1 MKKILVINGPNL
13 NMLGKRET
21 NIYGTKTLDEIEK
34 ECKELFEKKSI
45 TLIFFQSNS
54 ESQIVEKIQSISNNF
69 DGLIINAAALTH
81 TSISIHDSLK
91 LLEIP
96 IIEVHLSNISKRE
109 EFRKN
114 SIISSLATGVVFG
127 FGPNVYNIAIFAL
140 NLYWKENE
148 NK

>member
-1 MKKILVINGPNL
+1 MKKILIINGPNL

-21 NIYGTKTLDEIEK
+21 NIYGKKTLDEIEK
-34 ECKELFEKKSI
+34 ECKEMFKKKNI

-91 LLEIP
+91 LLDIP

-114 SIISSLATGVVFG
+114 SMISSIATGVVFG
-127 FGPNVYNIAIFAL
+127 FGSSVYNIAIVAL
-140 NLYWKENE
+140 NLYWEENE

>member
-1 MKKILVINGPNL
+1 MKKILIINGPNL

-21 NIYGTKTLDEIEK
+21 DIYGKKTLNEIEK
-34 ECKELFEKKSI
+34 ECKELFEKNI

-91 LLEIP
+91 LLDIP

-114 SIISSLATGVVFG
+114 SIISSIATGVVFG
-127 FGPNVYNIAIFAL
+127 FGSSVYNIAIFAL

>member
-1 MKKILVINGPNL
+1 MKKILIINGPNL

-21 NIYGTKTLDEIEK
+21 NIYGKKTLDEIEK
-34 ECKELFEKKSI
+34 ECKEMFKKKNI

-91 LLEIP
+91 LLDIP

-114 SIISSLATGVVFG
+114 SMISSIATGVVFG
-127 FGPNVYNIAIFAL
+127 FGPSVYNIAIVAL
-140 NLYWKENE
+140 NLYWEENE